1 MSKEKRQTDYKK
13 SGYLRNDYRLFHLK
27 DASLRTFDFH
37 YHDFHKILIFLS
49 GNVDYN
55 IEGHRYELQPFDIL
69 LIPAGEIHKPIVHG
83 GAPYERIIF
92 YISSEFFAENSTE
105 DTNLFACFETAVKQ
119 ASNLIRLKNADELGH
134 EALRNETVKN
144 EGSYNAESPLTT
156 FIKQLTHLP
165 FSSNAQ
171 AGEAPLFGADLHLK
185 LKVLE
190 FLILLNR
197 TTLSKQIAFSNPIT
211 RHPAVLSIMEYINNH
226 ITEDLSID
234 NIANAMFLNR
244 SYIMHLFK
252 AETGY
257 TIGQY
262 ISKKR
267 LFLTNQYRSQGLSLT
282 ESCYKSG
289 FRNYSAYY
297 HASRK

>member
-1 MSKEKRQTDYKK
+1 MKHAEIEADMNKAHPNPDYKK
-13 SGYLRNDYRLFHLK
+13 SGYLHSDYRLFHLK
-27 DASLRTFDFH
+27 DTALKTFDFH
-37 YHDFHKILIFLS
+37 YHDFHKILIFLN
-49 GNVDYN
+49 GNADYI
-55 IEGHRYELQPFDIL
+55 IEGRQYDLQPFDIL

-83 GAPYERIIF
+83 NATYERIIF
-92 YISSEFFAENSTE
+92 YISPDFFTENSTA
-105 DTNLFACFETAVKQ
+105 DANLFECFETAVMRD
-119 ASNLIRLKNADELGH
+119 SNLIRLKD
-134 EALRNETVKN
+134 R
-144 EGSYNAESPLTT
+144 ESGYTDDSSLTSFINRLTLLPL
-156 FIKQLTHLP
+156 
-165 FSSNAQ
+165 SSDARTGD
-171 AGEAPLFGADLHLK
+171 ASLFGADLHIK

-197 TTLSKQIAFSNPIT
+197 TTLAAKVDFSNPVT

-226 ITEDLSID
+226 IAEELSID
-234 NIANAMFLNR
+234 NIADAMFLNR

-262 ISKKR
+262 ITKKR

-282 ESCYKSG
+282 ESCFKSG

-297 HASRK
+297 HARRKK

>member
-1 MSKEKRQTDYKK
+1 MGKTNHQSDYKK
-13 SGYLRNDYRLFHLK
+13 SGYLHSDYRLFHLK
-27 DASLRTFDFH
+27 DTALRTFDFH
-37 YHDFHKILIFLS
+37 YHDFHKILIFLN
-49 GNVDYN
+49 GNADYI
-55 IEGHRYELQPFDIL
+55 IEGRQYDLQPFDIL

-92 YISSEFFAENSTE
+92 YISPDFFTENSTD
-105 DTNLFACFETAVKQ
+105 DTNLFACFETAGKRD
-119 ASNLIRLKNADELGH
+119 SNLIRLI
-134 EALRNETVKN
+134 ETDS
-144 EGSYNAESPLTT
+144 SYTEDFPLTT
-156 FIKQLTHLP
+156 FIKQLTLLP
-165 FSSNAQ
+165 LSSDTQ
-171 AGEAPLFGADLHLK
+171 IGETSLFGADLHMK

-197 TTLSKQIAFSNPIT
+197 TTLASQADFSNPIT

-226 ITEDLSID
+226 IAEDLSID
-234 NIANAMFLNR
+234 TIADAMFLNR

-252 AETGY
+252 TETGY

-262 ISKKR
+262 ITKKR

-297 HASRK
+297 HASRQK

>member
-1 MSKEKRQTDYKK
+1 MGKEKIISNYKK
-13 SGYLRNDYRLFHLK
+13 SGYLHSDYRLFHLK
-27 DASLRTFDFH
+27 DTALRTFDFH
-37 YHDFHKILIFLS
+37 YHDFHKILIFLK
-49 GNVDYN
+49 GNADYI
-55 IEGHRYELQPFDIL
+55 IEGRQYDLQPFDIL
-69 LIPAGEIHKPIVHG
+69 LIPAGEIHKPIVHDN
-83 GAPYERIIF
+83 APYERIIF
-92 YISSEFFAENSTE
+92 YISPDFFTENSTE
-105 DTNLFACFETAVKQ
+105 DTNLFSCFETAINRD
-119 ASNLIRLKNADELGH
+119 SNLIRLKG
-134 EALRNETVKN
+134 NESVYT
-144 EGSYNAESPLTT
+144 AESSLIT
-156 FIKQLTHLP
+156 FINQLSKLTL
-165 FSSNAQ
+165 SSDVQFGAP
-171 AGEAPLFGADLHLK
+171 PLFGADLHIR

-197 TTLSKQIAFSNPIT
+197 TTLAAEADFSNPVT

-226 ITEDLSID
+226 IAEDLSID
-234 NIANAMFLNR
+234 TIADAMFLNR

-262 ISKKR
+262 ITKKR